1 MRDNVSHMGPAVVW
15 NGEDIPIKVIYS
27 NRRRSWAIE
36 VTTEGDVLVRVPS
49 AIPEKRAV
57 EIAQS
62 RVEWIAK
69 QQSVFQKRQTNTRS
83 YADGEQILFFGESLT
98 IRRTIGPSRAEISEG
113 TLHLSIPDSF
123 SSDDSEKL
131 ARDLVTLLYRRLG
144 TVVLDPY
151 VDKYAELAGVNKPQL
166 RMKLQKKKW
175 GCCTPKN
182 GIIINA
188 RVLLA
193 PKIVAEYLIV
203 HEIVHLR
210 YPHHQ
215 KNYWNEVGRLMPEY
229 KNVEKLM
236 KTDGWMWEF

>member
-15 NGEDIPIKVIYS
+15 NGDYIPINVIYS
-27 NRRRSWAIE
+27 DRRKSWAIE
-36 VTTEGDVLVRVPS
+36 VTTAGEVLVRVPS
-49 AIPEKRAV
+49 MISEKRAV

-69 QQSVFQKRQTNTRS
+69 QQSVFQKKQANPRS
-83 YADGEQILFFGESLT
+83 YEDGEKISFFGEPLT
-98 IRRTIGPSRAEISEG
+98 IQRTIGPARTEIFEG
-113 TLHLSIPDSF
+113 QLRLSIPDTF
-123 SSDDSEKL
+123 SPDDSKNL

-151 VDKYAELAGVNKPQL
+151 VEKYAKLAGVNKPQL
-166 RMKLQKKKW
+166 RIRLQKKKW

-193 PKIVAEYLIV
+193 PKIVAEYLVV

-210 YPHHQ
+210 FPHHQ
-215 KNYWNEVGRLMPEY
+215 KNYWDEVKRLMPDY
-229 KNVEKLM
+229 KDVEKLL
-236 KTDGWMWEF
+236 KTDGWRWEF